1 MKQCNNKALDNLMAT
16 NRDQFHKSNNSSLG
30 YWAAHE
36 QYSMHDLLQ
45 YVVEAERNGFTT
57 TMTSDHFHPWWHHNA
72 YGNFAWIWIA
82 AAAERTKR
90 MQFVTGVTAPIY
102 RYHPAIIAQAFAS
115 LDILYPGRI
124 GLGLGTGESMN
135 ETPLGFD
142 WPRPK
147 VRLKR
152 MIEAAQII
160 SKLWYTT
167 KNNDDDNPNNGD
179 KTSNSDKKYND
190 GFVYFNGEYFLIRN
204 AKLYSPPSSN
214 HIPIFMAASG
224 PESAK
229 ASAKYSDGLI
239 TFLKARESRKIL
251 DVFDRTIKKDA
262 EGDSNNNNS
271 KQKIA
276 EYKVSYSEN
285 YDYAFKSSNFW
296 RATLLEDAFNTGIS
310 DPRKLE
316 QKAKQQVPD
325 QKLKESI
332 EITTSIEDCVKS
344 IEDYFKVG
352 FTKVYIHST
361 SPNEM
366 EFLRE
371 FGKKVLPY
379 FQDQSKSS
387 NHNRHKYT

>member
-1 MKQCNNKALDNLMAT
+1 
-16 NRDQFHKSNNSSLG
+16 
-30 YWAAHE
+30 
-36 QYSMHDLLQ
+36 
-45 YVVEAERNGFTT
+45 
-57 TMTSDHFHPWWHHNA
+57 MTSDHFHPWWHDNA
-72 YGNFAWIWIA
+72 YGNFAWVWIA

-90 MQFVTGVTAPIY
+90 MQFVTGVTAPIF

-135 ETPLGFD
+135 ETSLGFD

-147 VRLKR
+147 ARLKR

-160 SKLWYTT
+160 RKLWDTT
-167 KNNDDDNPNNGD
+167 NNNDNNTNNKEILNYDSKVDDDND
-179 KTSNSDKKYND
+179 D

-204 AKLYSPPSSN
+204 AKLYSPPTTY
-214 HIPIFMAASG
+214 IPILMAAAG

-239 TFLKARESRKIL
+239 TFLKAKESQKIL
-251 DVFDRTIKKDA
+251 DIFDKVIKKNG
-262 EGDSNNNNS
+262 GDINS

-276 EYKVSYSEN
+276 EYKVSYSKN
-285 YDYAFKSSNFW
+285 YEQAFNSSKFW
-296 RATLLEDAFNTGIS
+296 RATLLKDAFNTSIS

-332 EITTSIEDCVKS
+332 EITTSIEDCTKS
-344 IEDYFKVG
+344 IEEYFKVG
-352 FTKVYIHST
+352 FTKVYVHST
-361 SPNEM
+361 SPNEI
-366 EFLRE
+366 EFLQE

-379 FQDQSKSS
+379 FQEQNQK
-387 NHNRHKYT
+387 NR

>member
-1 MKQCNNKALDNLMAT
+1 MMKQCDNKALDNLMTT
-16 NRDQFHKSNNSSLG
+16 NNEESQNSNNALLG

-36 QYSMHDLLQ
+36 QYSMQDLLRF
-45 YVVEAERNGFTT
+45 VVEAEKNGFTT
-57 TMTSDHFHPWWHHNA
+57 TMTSDHFHPWWHDNA

-82 AAAERTKR
+82 VAAERTKK

-115 LDILYPGRI
+115 LDILYPDRI

-147 VRLKR
+147 ARLKR

-160 SKLWYTT
+160 SKLWHTT
-167 KNNDDDNPNNGD
+167 TNNDNNNDGK
-179 KTSNSDKKYND
+179 KTSNYGSEDD
-190 GFVYFNGEYFLIRN
+190 EGFVYFNGEYFLIRN
-204 AKLYSPPSSN
+204 AKLYSPPAS
-214 HIPIFMAASG
+214 HYIPIFMAAAG

-239 TFLKARESRKIL
+239 TFLKAKDSQKIL
-251 DVFDRTIKKDA
+251 DVFDRIIQKDGK
-262 EGDSNNNNS
+262 GDNNNNNNNINS

-276 EYKVSYSEN
+276 EYKVSYSNN
-285 YDYAFKSSNFW
+285 YEQAFNSSKFW
-296 RATLLEDAFNTGIS
+296 RATFLKDAFNTSIS

-316 QKAKQQVPD
+316 QKAKQQVLD
-325 QKLKESI
+325 QQLKESI
-332 EITTSIEDCVKS
+332 EITTSIEDCIKS
-344 IEDYFKVG
+344 IEEYFKAG
-352 FTKVYIHST
+352 FTKVYVHST
-361 SPNEM
+361 SPNEID
-366 EFLRE
+366 FIRE

-379 FQDQSKSS
+379 FQEQNKK
-387 NHNRHKYT
+387 NR

>member
-1 MKQCNNKALDNLMAT
+1 MMKQCDNKALDNLMTT
-16 NRDQFHKSNNSSLG
+16 NNEESQNSNNALLG

-36 QYSMHDLLQ
+36 QYSMQDLLRF
-45 YVVEAERNGFTT
+45 VVEAEKNGFTT
-57 TMTSDHFHPWWHHNA
+57 TMTSDHFHPWWHDNA

-82 AAAERTKR
+82 VAAERTKK

-115 LDILYPGRI
+115 LDILYPDRI

-147 VRLKR
+147 ARLKR

-160 SKLWYTT
+160 RKLWHTT
-167 KNNDDDNPNNGD
+167 TNNDNNNDGK
-179 KTSNSDKKYND
+179 KTSNYGSEDD
-190 GFVYFNGEYFLIRN
+190 EGFVYFNGEYFLIRN
-204 AKLYSPPSSN
+204 AKLYSPPASH
-214 HIPIFMAASG
+214 HIPIFMAAAG

-239 TFLKARESRKIL
+239 TFLKAKDSQKIL
-251 DVFDRTIKKDA
+251 DVFDRIIQKDGK
-262 EGDSNNNNS
+262 GDNNNNINS

-276 EYKVSYSEN
+276 EYKVSYSNN
-285 YDYAFKSSNFW
+285 YEQAFNSSKFW
-296 RATLLEDAFNTGIS
+296 RATLLKDAFNTSIS

-316 QKAKQQVPD
+316 QKAKQQVLD
-325 QKLKESI
+325 QQLKESI
-332 EITTSIEDCVKS
+332 EITTSIEDCIKS
-344 IEDYFKVG
+344 IEEYFKAG
-352 FTKVYIHST
+352 FTKVYVHST
-361 SPNEM
+361 SPNEID
-366 EFLRE
+366 FIRE

-379 FQDQSKSS
+379 FQEQNKK
-387 NHNRHKYT
+387 NR

>member
-1 MKQCNNKALDNLMAT
+1 MSNYSNKKM
-16 NRDQFHKSNNSSLG
+16 LG

-36 QYSMHDLLQ
+36 QYSMHDLLRF
-45 YVVEAERNGFTT
+45 VVEAEKNGFTT
-57 TMTSDHFHPWWHHNA
+57 TITSDHFHPWWHDNA
-72 YGNFAWIWIA
+72 YGNFAWVWIA

-90 MQFVTGVTAPIY
+90 MQFVTGVTAPIF

-147 VRLKR
+147 ARLKR

-160 SKLWYTT
+160 RKLWHTT
-167 KNNDDDNPNNGD
+167 TNNNDNNTNNKKILNYDSKIDD
-179 KTSNSDKKYND
+179 D

-204 AKLYSPPSSN
+204 AKLYSPPTTH
-214 HIPIFMAASG
+214 HIPIFMAAAG
-224 PESAK
+224 PESAI

-239 TFLKARESRKIL
+239 TFLKAKESQKIL
-251 DVFDRTIKKDA
+251 DIFDRTIKKDGK
-262 EGDSNNNNS
+262 GDANNNNNIMNS

-276 EYKVSYSEN
+276 EYKVSYSNN
-285 YDYAFKSSNFW
+285 YEQAFNSSKFW
-296 RATLLEDAFNTGIS
+296 RATLLKDAFNTSLS

-325 QKLKESI
+325 QDLKQNI
-332 EITTSIEDCVKS
+332 EIITSIEDCIKS
-344 IEDYFKVG
+344 IEEYFKVG
-352 FTKVYIHST
+352 FTKVHVHST
-361 SPNEM
+361 SPNEI
-366 EFLRE
+366 EFIRE

-379 FQDQSKSS
+379 FQTKK
-387 NHNRHKYT
+387 NR

>member
-1 MKQCNNKALDNLMAT
+1 
-16 NRDQFHKSNNSSLG
+16 
-30 YWAAHE
+30 
-36 QYSMHDLLQ
+36 MHDLLQ
-45 YVVEAERNGFTT
+45 FVAEAEKNGFTT
-57 TMTSDHFHPWWHHNA
+57 TITSDHFHPWWHDNA

-115 LDILYPGRI
+115 LDILYSGRI
-124 GLGLGTGESMN
+124 ALGLGTGESMN

-147 VRLKR
+147 ARLKR

-160 SKLWYTT
+160 SKLWHMRTN
-167 KNNDDDNPNNGD
+167 KDNNNNDGK
-179 KTSNSDKKYND
+179 KTSNYDNEDDD

-204 AKLYSPPSSN
+204 AKLYSPPTSH
-214 HIPIFMAASG
+214 HIPIFMAAAG

-239 TFLKARESRKIL
+239 TFLKAKESQKIL
-251 DVFDRTIKKDA
+251 DAFDRIIKKDGK
-262 EGDSNNNNS
+262 GDNNNNNNNTINS

-276 EYKVSYSEN
+276 EYKVSYSNN
-285 YDYAFKSSNFW
+285 YEQAFNSSKFW
-296 RATLLEDAFNTGIS
+296 RATLLKDAFNTSIS

-332 EITTSIEDCVKS
+332 EITSSIEDCIKS
-344 IEDYFKVG
+344 IEEYFKVG

-361 SPNEM
+361 SPNEI
-366 EFLRE
+366 EFIRE

-379 FQDQSKSS
+379 FQEQTKK
-387 NHNRHKYT
+387 NR

>member
-1 MKQCNNKALDNLMAT
+1 
-16 NRDQFHKSNNSSLG
+16 
-30 YWAAHE
+30 
-36 QYSMHDLLQ
+36 
-45 YVVEAERNGFTT
+45 
-57 TMTSDHFHPWWHHNA
+57 
-72 YGNFAWIWIA
+72 
-82 AAAERTKR
+82 
-90 MQFVTGVTAPIY
+90 
-102 RYHPAIIAQAFAS
+102 
-115 LDILYPGRI
+115 
-124 GLGLGTGESMN
+124 MN

-147 VRLKR
+147 ARLKR

-160 SKLWYTT
+160 SKLWYRTT
-167 KNNDDDNPNNGD
+167 KNDDK
-179 KTSNSDKKYND
+179 KTSNYDNEDDDD

-276 EYKVSYSEN
+276 EYKVSYSNN
-285 YDYAFKSSNFW
+285 YEQAFNSSKRW
-296 RATLLEDAFNTGIS
+296 RATLLKDAFNTSIS

-316 QKAKQQVPD
+316 QKAKQQVLD
-325 QKLKESI
+325 QQLKESI
-332 EITTSIEDCVKS
+332 EITTSIEDCTKS
-344 IEDYFKVG
+344 IEEYFKIG
-352 FTKVYIHST
+352 FTKVYVHST
-361 SPNEM
+361 SPNEI
-366 EFLRE
+366 EFIRE

-379 FQDQSKSS
+379 FKEQTKKS
-387 NHNRHKYT
+387 R